1 MSLNI
6 NTAAEAVRG
15 WRLFR
20 NSLPLSQ
27 KQNKILNIFFVSVL
41 VGTFVSMIGI
51 ILYYVYAY
59 AALTSG
65 DHGFDW
71 LLGIFSDFVF
81 IMNVSLEESPY
92 LVEDSSYPPVA
103 IAILYPFALICKGVF
118 AKYSNLALTVD
129 ELTSRVILHAEFWV
143 AFLLFF
149 AICSVVVILAVTA
162 VYRLPPRAALKTAVI
177 IILSAPFVYTV
188 MRGNTIYFALIFLL
202 LFLLLHKS
210 EDPVLREL
218 GLISLTVAGLI
229 KIYPLF
235 FGVFLLHKKKLWASV
250 RVGIYT
256 VIIFL
261 ASFLLFNGADDLIP
275 FFNNLGG
282 FMSNNVR
289 LIAGTNLSVT
299 SILYKLFYLFSPETA
314 NSAVFDR
321 INLAVLVI
329 LFLTATVAAV
339 YTRSDFRRCA
349 IASSVIILI
358 PSISYFYV
366 LIFAF
371 LPFMEFIRSYESL
384 PEYKQRLYTVLF
396 LVIFFTPF
404 ILPKYFLA
412 QSFAI
417 ITLFVIECA
426 EVFGK
431 EMRKAKRITE

>member
-1 MSLNI
+1 MGLNL
-6 NTAAEAVRG
+6 NAVRATP
-15 WRLFR
+15 LFSR
-20 NSLPLSQ
+20 SQPLSK
-27 KQNKILNIFFVSVL
+27 KQNTILNIFFVTVL
-41 VGTFVSMIGI
+41 TGTFLSMLGI

-59 AALTSG
+59 ASLTAG

-92 LVEDSSYPPVA
+92 LVEDSSYPPIA

-118 AKYSNLALTVD
+118 AKYTNQVLTVD

-143 AFLLFF
+143 AFILFF
-149 AICSVVVILAVTA
+149 AVCSILVILAVTA
-162 VYRLPPRAALKTAVI
+162 IYKLPPRAALKTAVI

-210 EDPVLREL
+210 ENAFLREL
-218 GLISLTVAGLI
+218 GYISLTIAGLI

-256 VIIFL
+256 VVIFML
-261 ASFLLFNGADDLIP
+261 SFLLFNGIDDLLP
-275 FFNNLGG
+275 FFDNLGG

-289 LIAGTNLSVT
+289 LIAGNNLSIT
-299 SILYKLFYLFSPETA
+299 SLLYKLFYIFSPA
-314 NSAVFDR
+314 VADSALFDR
-321 INLAVLVI
+321 INLVVLIAVFAI
-329 LFLTATVAAV
+329 STVAAIC
-339 YTRSDFRRCA
+339 TRSDFRRCV
-349 IASSVIILI
+349 IASSVMILI

-371 LPFMEFIRSYESL
+371 IPFMEFIRAYETLS
-384 PEYKQRLYTVLF
+384 QRKRTAYTLMF
-396 LVIFFTPF
+396 LVLFFTPF
-404 ILPKYFLA
+404 ILPKNFIV
-412 QSFAI
+412 QSLIVVALYLSECTAVIKDELFAR
-417 ITLFVIECA
+417 L
-426 EVFGK
+426 
-431 EMRKAKRITE
+431 KRANA